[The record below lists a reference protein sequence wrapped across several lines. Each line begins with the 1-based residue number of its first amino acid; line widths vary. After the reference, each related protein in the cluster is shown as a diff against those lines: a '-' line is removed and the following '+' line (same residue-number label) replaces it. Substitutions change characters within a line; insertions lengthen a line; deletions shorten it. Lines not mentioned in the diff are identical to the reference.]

1 MKKSRFTEEQIIGF
15 LRQAEAGLPIREL
28 CRSGGFSDATVYKWR
43 AKFGG
48 MQASEAQRLREL
60 EAENP
65 KLKKLL
71 AEAHLDMHALKSVP
85 GVKR

>member
-15 LRQAEAGLPIREL
+15 LRLAEAGMPIREL